1 MRLVMLFALLTIQA
15 VAQTNTAPDPDFD
28 RLVKVHMYAFGGV
41 GFAGT
46 ISQGEKDYRAILAR
60 PTALADFERL
70 FAAGT
75 PEAKAYALVGI
86 HALDPDKFEE
96 LARSVR
102 DSNLEL
108 QTAEGCILSKKR
120 LSSVI
125 DGMKQS
131 SSAPKKSPT
140 PHISQ

>member
-1 MRLVMLFALLTIQA
+1 MRLVMLLALLMTHA
-15 VAQTNTAPDPDFD
+15 VAQTNATPDAVFD

-96 LARSVR
+96 LSRTVR
-102 DSNLEL
+102 DSDPDL
-108 QTAEGCILSKKR
+108 QTAQGCILSKKR

-131 SSAPKKSPT
+131 SSVPKKSPT
-140 PHISQ
+140 PHVSQ